1 VSIAGS
7 SEHPATD
14 PGAPS
19 GAEDSIAPGPAAAGA
34 VLPAP
39 DPVRSPDVRALS
51 LALSLGRVAIGAG
64 LALAPRQS
72 LAALG
77 FREASDTTVAVS
89 RIAGGRDLVMGA
101 AAFAA
106 RDDRARL
113 RAATLANA
121 AVDACDVATFAAAMG
136 AGRGS
141 RGRRRTSGGGVR
153 TAGVRGIAAALPAT
167 LAGLWVARRLS

>member
-1 VSIAGS
+1 MTGS
-7 SEHPATD
+7 SGHPVTD
-14 PGAPS
+14 PGGSADADDAIS
-19 GAEDSIAPGPAAAGA
+19 PGPAAAGT

-39 DPVRSPDVRALS
+39 DPVRAPDVRALV
-51 LALSLGRVAIGAG
+51 LALSLGRIAIGAG
-64 LALAPRQS
+64 LALAPRRS

-77 FREASDTTVAVS
+77 FRETSETTVAVS

-101 AAFAA
+101 AALAT

-121 AVDACDVATFAAAMG
+121 AVDACDVVTFAAALG
-136 AGRGS
+136 AGGGRGS
-141 RGRRRTSGGGVR
+141 RRGPLSGDGVR
-153 TAGVRGIAAALPAT
+153 VAGIRGIAAALPAT